1 MLVPKSLQKD
11 IIQLMEDLQV
21 KIDQLEKINAF
32 KSDVISISAHEL
44 RTSLTA
50 LRWIN
55 EMLLDGDVGEI
66 TREQKD
72 FIEKEKIS
80 IERML
85 SLVQEMLEINHAE
98 STGLTYKFQ
107 SVDILQIIEG
117 VVFDFIGESHKKD
130 IEILFIKPEDKM
142 PKVTADSDKI
152 RVVIQNLIENAL
164 KYSNKGSKIIISISK
179 EEKSIRVS
187 VKDNGIGIPN
197 EDKAHIFDK
206 FYRGEKAKSIKTLGT
221 GLGLYTAKKII
232 DAHGGQ
238 INFESKDND
247 GTTFFFTLPIA

>member
-1 MLVPKSLQKD
+1 MPVPKSSQKD
-11 IIQLMEDLQV
+11 IILYMEELKE
-21 KIDQLEKINAF
+21 KIEQLEKINAF

-72 FIEKEKIS
+72 FIEKEKTS

-85 SLVQEMLEINHAE
+85 SLVQEMLEINHTE
-98 STGLTYKFQ
+98 SIGLTYKFQ
-107 SVDILQIIEG
+107 SIEILPIIEG
-117 VVFDFIGESHKKD
+117 VTFDFIGESHKKS
-130 IEILFIKPEDKM
+130 IEIIFIKPQIEL
-142 PKVTADSDKI
+142 PKVTADPDKI
-152 RVVIQNLIENAL
+152 RVVLQNLIENAL
-164 KYSNKGSKIIISISK
+164 KYSNEGSKIIISISK
-179 EEKSIRVS
+179 EEENIRVA
-187 VKDNGIGIPN
+187 VKDNGIGIPESDRAN
-197 EDKAHIFDK
+197 IFDK
-206 FYRGEKAKSIKTLGT
+206 FYRGEKAKSIKTFGT

-238 INFESKDND
+238 INFESKDKD

>member
-1 MLVPKSLQKD
+1 MLVPKSLQKA
-11 IIQLMEDLQV
+11 IIHHMEELKE
-21 KIDQLEKINAF
+21 KIDQLEKINTF

-72 FIEKEKIS
+72 FIEKEKTS
-80 IERML
+80 IDRML
-85 SLVQEMLEINHAE
+85 SLVQEMLEINHTE
-98 STGLTYKFQ
+98 SIGLTYKFK
-107 SVDILQIIEG
+107 SIDILPIIEG
-117 VVFDFIGESHKKD
+117 VIFDFIGESHKKS
-130 IEILFIKPEDKM
+130 IEILFIKPEEQM
-142 PKVTADSDKI
+142 PKITADPDKV
-152 RVVIQNLIENAL
+152 RVVLQNLIENSL
-164 KYSNKGSKIIISISK
+164 KYSSKDSKIIISISK
-179 EEKSIRVS
+179 EGGSIRVS

-197 EDKAHIFDK
+197 EDGAHIFDK
-206 FYRGEKAKSIKTLGT
+206 FYRGEKAKSIKTFGT

-238 INFESKDND
+238 INFESKDGD